1 MSIKGVF
8 PTIPRNSTARQ
19 QHSQYPKMWLDS
31 NGQTIRVWSANDD
44 LLNGVSA
51 INYVFAAIT
60 VPAGNRAIVTRVS
73 YDLTYFGQCYP
84 SITDRVFLRNGMR
97 ETSRWDYDRFTN
109 NILVPAYGL
118 DVNKRVGSYPN
129 PDTVEVY
136 DFGNSGDTLLY
147 GVRAWDGVNQILVD
161 PRSFVEIDYLLVPP
175 NSESYT
181 NAQDFEGVQN
191 GR

>member
-19 QHSQYPKMWLDS
+19 QHSQYPKVWL
-31 NGQTIRVWSANDD
+31 ANDLTTRTWGSSGD
-44 LLNGVSA
+44 LLYGVGAS
-51 INYVFAAIT
+51 NYVFAAVT

-73 YDLTYFGQCYP
+73 YNLTYFGQCYP
-84 SITDRVFLRNGMR
+84 SITDRIFLRNNLR
-97 ETSRWDYDRFTN
+97 ETSRWDYDRFAN
-109 NILVPAYGL
+109 NIVVSSYGV

-147 GVRAWDGVNQILVD
+147 GVRAWDGTNEILVD
-161 PRSFVEIDYLLVPP
+161 PRSFVEIDYILVPP
-175 NSESYT
+175 NNESYT
-181 NAQDFEGVQN
+181 NAQDL
-191 GR
+191 